1 MKHFYILLAA
11 FVSNFTTVAVPPPDV
26 APPKQIERRAVPL
39 PANRLIRPL
48 PVPNPRIDPTTGRPV
63 LPLPSK
69 SSGNVKGENV
79 QLLNGD
85 VFRGKFIGFDPKK
98 GVLWRH
104 PHITPDMQIH
114 PTSVAHVTLAES
126 SFPSTAKKH
135 SCNVELA
142 NGDSLSGDLVSMEN
156 GKLLLKTWYA
166 GDLTI
171 NRTALKSLIPG
182 YTAAK
187 TLFEGPKSSKNWSFV
202 NPNNGIVA
210 GRVPPQ
216 GAIPPAILQKR
227 IAANSGNWKFT
238 KDGLECATS
247 GAMVGR
253 NLNDLPD
260 RASIEFDVEWS
271 SYLNL
276 YVNIYTDKLN
286 SYSSCNAY
294 SLRLNQTYA
303 YLYRYSLT
311 RGSQRV
317 GSNIRINLASLKN
330 RASIALKV
338 DKKNRTLALYINGKY
353 TTKWK
358 DVNAEFAGKGKGLL
372 FSSRST
378 NPMRISQIKVREWN
392 GNLPG
397 QNKISVDNGKE
408 DLVVFSNEDSIT
420 GNLIGIKEGQM
431 KFKTSFAELPI
442 PLETVSTIN
451 LSKEGIQN
459 TPIQPGFMRIN
470 FKGKGRMTTQIKEWK
485 EGKITAVSPTFGENT
500 IDVAALKSV
509 EFNLGKARTTAS
521 AKQPSRTTTT
531 SIRIRNRDGV
541 IELNGALGNGAPQ
554 VIKQLKLQI
563 NGNQLPA
570 LPLPRKK

>member
-1 MKHFYILLAA
+1 M
-11 FVSNFTTVAVPPPDV
+11 
-26 APPKQIERRAVPL
+26 
-39 PANRLIRPL
+39 
-48 PVPNPRIDPTTGRPV
+48 
-63 LPLPSK
+63 
-69 SSGNVKGENV
+69 
-79 QLLNGD
+79 
-85 VFRGKFIGFDPKK
+85 
-98 GVLWRH
+98 
-104 PHITPDMQIH
+104 
-114 PTSVAHVTLAES
+114 
-126 SFPSTAKKH
+126 
-135 SCNVELA
+135 
-142 NGDSLSGDLVSMEN
+142 
-156 GKLLLKTWYA
+156 
-166 GDLTI
+166 
-171 NRTALKSLIPG
+171 
-182 YTAAK
+182 
-187 TLFEGPKSSKNWSFV
+187 
-202 NPNNGIVA
+202 
-210 GRVPPQ
+210 
-216 GAIPPAILQKR
+216 
-227 IAANSGNWKFT
+227 
-238 KDGLECATS
+238 
-247 GAMVGR
+247 
-253 NLNDLPD
+253 
-260 RASIEFDVEWS
+260 EWS

-276 YVNIYTDKLN
+276 YINIYTDKLN

-378 NPMRISQIKVREWN
+378 NPMRVSHIKVREWN

-470 FKGKGRMTTQIKEWK
+470 FKGKGRMTMQIKEWK
-485 EGKITAVSPTFGENT
+485 EGKITAVSPTFGETT